1 MMKKKDQFIVFF
13 AAILA
18 AAALWVWLTPTGLSH
33 APDVTLKTIDG
44 RTLQLKA
51 LRGHPVLVTFW
62 ATTCAT
68 CIKEMP
74 HLIELYQELSGSGF
88 EIIGVAMYYD
98 PPNQVLEMARELQI
112 PYPVA
117 LDIDGSV
124 AKRFGNVLLTPTS
137 FLIAPDGKIVQQKI
151 GEMDINKVRQRILT
165 MLESPQKALG

>member
-1 MMKKKDQFIVFF
+1 MMIRKDRIIVVF
-13 AAILA
+13 AVILA
-18 AAALWVWLTPTGLSH
+18 VAAFWVWLTPVGLSH
-33 APDVTLKTIDG
+33 APDIALKTIDG

-51 LRGHPVLVTFW
+51 FRGQPVLVTFW

-98 PPNQVLEMARELQI
+98 PPNQVLEMARERQI
-112 PYPVA
+112 PYSVA

-137 FLIAPDGKIVQQKI
+137 FLIAPDGKIVHQKI
-151 GEMDINKVRQRILT
+151 GELNITQIRQRILA
-165 MLESPQKALG
+165 MLEIPQKALG

>member
-1 MMKKKDQFIVFF
+1 
-13 AAILA
+13 
-18 AAALWVWLTPTGLSH
+18 
-33 APDVTLKTIDG
+33 
-44 RTLQLKA
+44 
-51 LRGHPVLVTFW
+51 
-62 ATTCAT
+62 
-68 CIKEMP
+68 MP

-98 PPNQVLEMARELQI
+98 PPNQVLEMARERQI